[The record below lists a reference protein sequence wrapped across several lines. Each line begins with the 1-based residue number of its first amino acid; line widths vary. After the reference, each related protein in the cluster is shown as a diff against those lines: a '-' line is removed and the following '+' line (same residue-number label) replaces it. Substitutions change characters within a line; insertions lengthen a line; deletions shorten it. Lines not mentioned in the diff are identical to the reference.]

1 MTWHAIETAEDV
13 AYLMR
18 VFRNFHDG
26 CVREMHVATGHYVR
40 TDLSMRLDW
49 RTTVHMLVQR
59 QFAAPSAIEMRFE
72 EVVELRITPP
82 APDDA
87 AVIFR
92 AEMRVKGGVVRWED
106 DNKATRVAARK
117 VYWRDASE
125 WMRAALRHQRE
136 G

>member
-40 TDLSMRLDW
+40 PDLSMRLDW

-125 WMRAALRHQRE
+125 WMGAELRYQRE